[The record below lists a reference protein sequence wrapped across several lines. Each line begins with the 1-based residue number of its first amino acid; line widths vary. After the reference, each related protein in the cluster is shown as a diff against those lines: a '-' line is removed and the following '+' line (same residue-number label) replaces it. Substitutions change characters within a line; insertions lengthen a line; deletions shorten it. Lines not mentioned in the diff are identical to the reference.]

1 MLFTKMHGLGNDFIV
16 MEDFMLRL
24 TGLDDLSRRLCHR
37 NFGIGADGLVLL
49 QPSDCAEFKMRIF
62 NADGSEAEMCGN
74 ALRCTARY
82 LYERGFTSDTQ
93 VTLEVYHAVK
103 TARIQL
109 DGGTVAAVEVDM
121 GEPMLDS
128 GLIPVSGA
136 VRRVVEEEIDAAGRT
151 FSVTAVSMGN
161 PHCVVFSD
169 DLTGIPLE
177 HWGQAIENHRMF
189 PAKTNVEFVQI
200 NTRGEARVTVW
211 ERGVGPTLACGSGA
225 CAVLVA
231 GVLTGRLDT
240 LAKVHLPG
248 GTLTVEWRQ
257 DNHIYMTGPACEV
270 FRGELVTD
278 KDFKDAFMK
287 KG

>member
-1 MLFTKMHGLGNDFIV
+1 MHGLGNDFIV

-24 TGLDDLSRRLCHR
+24 TSLGDLSRRLCHR

-49 QPSDCAEFKMRIF
+49 QPSDCADFKMRIF

-82 LYERGFTSDTQ
+82 LYERGFTHNTQ
-93 VTLEVYHAVK
+93 ITLEVYYAVK
-103 TARIQL
+103 IARIQL
-109 DGGTVAAVEVDM
+109 DGGAVAVVEVDM
-121 GEPMLDS
+121 GEPVLDS

-136 VRRVVEEEIDAAGRT
+136 VRRVVEEELDAAGRK

-161 PHCVVFSD
+161 PHCVVFLD

-177 HWGQAIENHRMF
+177 HWGRAIENHPMF

-231 GVLTGRLDT
+231 GVLTDRLDK

-248 GTLTVEWRQ
+248 GMLAVEWRQ
-257 DNHIYMTGPACEV
+257 DNHIYMTGPAGEV

-278 KDFKDAFMK
+278 KAFEDTFMK
-287 KG
+287 EG

>member
-1 MLFTKMHGLGNDFIV
+1 VLFTKMHGLGNDFIV
-16 MEDFMLRL
+16 MEDFTLRL
-24 TGLDDLSRRLCHR
+24 TALGDLSRRLCHR

-49 QPSDCAEFKMRIF
+49 QPSDCADFKMRIF

-82 LYERGFTSDTQ
+82 LYERGFTHNAEIA
-93 VTLEVYHAVK
+93 LEVYYTVK
-103 TARIQL
+103 TARLQL
-109 DGGTVAAVEVDM
+109 EDGAVAAVEVNM
-121 GEPMLDS
+121 GEPVLDS
-128 GLIPVSGA
+128 SLIPVSGSA
-136 VRRVVEEEIDAAGRT
+136 RRVLEEELDAAGRK

-161 PHCVVFSD
+161 PHCVVFLD

-177 HWGQAIENHRMF
+177 HWGQAIENHPMF

-200 NTRGEARVTVW
+200 TTRGEARVIVW

-248 GTLTVEWRQ
+248 GTLAVEWRQ
-257 DNHIYMTGPACEV
+257 DNHVTMTGPAGEV
-270 FRGELVTD
+270 FRGELATD
-278 KDFKDAFMK
+278 KAFEDTFMK
-287 KG
+287 RG